1 MYVLPAT
8 GWYDVAGT
16 GFPMGKSDL
25 LGEQGDSRGGRDKS
39 WERRERQKEGIKRK
53 LGGDEKRII
62 YFYFP
67 CSSRPLTAAQPPVL
81 PQDSAVLGVVLINAS
96 V

>member
-1 MYVLPAT
+1 MSLPAT
-8 GWYDVAGT
+8 GRCDVAGT
-16 GFPMGKSDL
+16 GFPMGKSGL
-25 LGEQGDSRGGRDKS
+25 PGEQGDSRGIEIRVG
-39 WERRERQKEGIKRK
+39 KEGKDKKNEGTKRK

-67 CSSRPLTAAQPPVL
+67 CSSHPLTATRPPVL
-81 PQDSAVLGVVLINAS
+81 PQDSAVLDVVLINAS